1 MEGQEPRSSALPW
14 RLAWALCQSPSLA
27 YSCVSLWGSV
37 SKSGVPRGSK
47 YARLAAPG
55 LRADGSPRQLEV
67 RLQRGFL
74 LCSVYRQ
81 AGEVVGS
88 AGLELGSPAFLSS
101 LTSAFQ
107 DPRPPHLLCSINGV
121 PDLGGGNQTGFL
133 PQNPLVRRGPS

>member
-107 DPRPPHLLCSINGV
+107 DPRPPPICFV
-121 PDLGGGNQTGFL
+121 PSTGSPIWVVGIRQDSF
-133 PQNPLVRRGPS
+133 RRTL